1 MASNFSNSYKE
12 LDPIDQYVNGDR
24 YTEFTLPLTD
34 GNTVRHYENLSEAHG
49 HFLKYHFKMVMFY
62 DCLNFVISYF
72 KRHIISYV
80 I

>member
-1 MASNFSNSYKE
+1 MASNFSNSCKE

-49 HFLKYHFKMVMFY
+49 HF
-62 DCLNFVISYF
+62 
-72 KRHIISYV
+72 
-80 I
+80 